1 MQPYIEL
8 NAHHIGNSHVQSGM
22 SCEDY
27 SATYSDDQVSIIV
40 ISDGHGDK
48 NCFRSDRGARYACET
63 AINLCRQFQSITNH
77 IDDIA
82 QCDFESL
89 TLKNV
94 ITLFATENLSES
106 K

>member
-63 AINLCRQFQSITNH
+63 AINLCRQFQSITN
-77 IDDIA
+77 
-82 QCDFESL
+82 
-89 TLKNV
+89 
-94 ITLFATENLSES
+94 
-106 K
+106 